1 MITRRQA
8 NQLRGRI
15 GYLLEVADQFA
26 HAGALAPQDAQ
37 YVREEYQRVKRE
49 VLDKILDLTQ
59 GQAK

>member
-15 GYLLEVADQFA
+15 NYLLEVASQFA
-26 HAGALAPQDAQ
+26 HVGALAPQDAQ
-37 YVREEYQRVKRE
+37 YVREEYRRVKRE

-59 GQAK
+59 EQAK